1 MTGDDDDRFVTIEQ
15 VTQLLSA
22 VQVMARK
29 LANESHGRTYDRV
42 QELNQ
47 ILHRARM
54 QLNLI
59 EADSN
64 LVPLHAEERRKT
76 PRTESPY
83 PGLLES

>member
-1 MTGDDDDRFVTIEQ
+1 MTFDDDDRFATIEQ

-42 QELNQ
+42 RDFNE

-54 QLNLI
+54 QLNMI
-59 EADSN
+59 EADSSFM
-64 LVPLHAEERRKT
+64 PAFAEERRKT
-76 PRTESPY
+76 PRSELPF
-83 PGLLES
+83 PGLSES

>member
-1 MTGDDDDRFVTIEQ
+1 MTFDDEDRYGTIEQ

-42 QELNQ
+42 RDLNE

-54 QLNLI
+54 QLNMI
-59 EADSN
+59 EADSSFM
-64 LVPLHAEERRKT
+64 PAFPDERRKT
-76 PRTESPY
+76 PRSELPFAGLSES
-83 PGLLES
+83 